1 MERINKGYL
10 LIGLVIATVL
20 FFELA
25 AHAATTDYDHNTNF
39 GQYKTYS
46 WAKVQTNDSLWDQR
60 VKEAVNKEL
69 AAKGWSQVLSGGD
82 VVLTARRATH
92 NQHELETFYD
102 GLGGW
107 RWGGLRTATTTVD
120 TYKVGT
126 LVIDMFDANT
136 KSLIWR
142 STASD
147 TLSGNPEKNT
157 KKLDKE
163 VHKMFQ
169 HFPPED
175 RG

>member
-10 LIGLVIATVL
+10 LVGLVIATVL

-39 GQYKTYS
+39 AQYKTYS
-46 WAKVQTNDSLWDQR
+46 WAEVQTNDSLWDEH
-60 VKEAVNKEL
+60 VKEAVNQEL
-69 AAKGWSQVLSGGD
+69 AAKGWSQVPSGGD
-82 VVLTARRATH
+82 VVLAARRATH
-92 NQHELETFYD
+92 NQDELETFCD
-102 GLGGW
+102 GFGGR
-107 RWGGLRTATTTVD
+107 RWGGFGTSTTTVN

-142 STASD
+142 SAASD
-147 TLSGNPEKNT
+147 TLAGNPEKNI
-157 KKLDKE
+157 KKLDKQ
-163 VHKMFQ
+163 VHKMLQ